1 MKSIIHFVFVLGLIY
16 LVSACGSKSTSTLDA
31 LFAQRDSLRKEQD
44 ALLAKIA
51 SVDAQITLL
60 DTSIKHSNVTSYP
73 LAPTNFAHYF
83 EIYGNVESDQNV
95 EVLPEVAGEIK
106 NILVKEGDPVKKGQK
121 LVQINDEV
129 IAKNIAEIQTAYSLA
144 NDVYN
149 RQKRLWDQKIGS
161 EMQFLESKNNKESLE
176 QRLKTLQTQ
185 QAMSS
190 VEAPFDGVVD
200 QIFVKTGEMA
210 GPGMP
215 LLRIVNLQ
223 KQYVR
228 ADVSEAYLGRVK
240 KGTEVKLQFPSL
252 NMEMDTTISLV
263 GQFINPQNRTFNVRV
278 NLESNNELLKPNLL
292 ALMLIK
298 DFEQDSAIV
307 VPTDMVQETSKGES
321 FVYTLQKDQNGTLV
335 RKVFIEVGKS
345 YNNQTHVLSGLKAND
360 VLINKGA
367 RSVQDGQYVNVVE

>member
-1 MKSIIHFVFVLGLIY
+1 MKSIIHLVSVIALIY
-16 LVSACGSKSTSTLDA
+16 IVSACGNKTTTKLDT

-51 SVDAQITLL
+51 AVDAQISLI
-60 DTSIKHSNVTSYP
+60 DTSIKRINVTSYTLVP
-73 LAPTNFAHYF
+73 SYFAHYF
-83 EIYGNVESDQNV
+83 EIYGNVESDQNIQ
-95 EVLPEVAGEIK
+95 VLPEVAGEIK
-106 NILVKEGDPVKKGQK
+106 TILVKEGDLVKKGQK
-121 LVQINDEV
+121 LVQINDEI
-129 IAKNIAEIQTAYSLA
+129 IAKNIAELQTAYSLA
-144 NDVYN
+144 NDVFN

-185 QAMSS
+185 QAMASI
-190 VEAPFDGVVD
+190 EAPFDGVVD

-252 NMEMDTTISLV
+252 NMEIDTSISLV

-335 RKVFIEVGKS
+335 RKTFVEVGKS

-360 VLINKGA
+360 VLIDKGA
-367 RSVQDGQYVNVVE
+367 RSVQDGQYVKVVE

>member
-1 MKSIIHFVFVLGLIY
+1 MKSTIHFVSVIALIY
-16 LVSACGSKSTSTLDA
+16 IVSSCGNKTTTTLDT

-51 SVDAQITLL
+51 AVDAQITLL
-60 DTSIKHSNVTSYP
+60 DTTIKRSNVTSYK
-73 LAPTNFAHYF
+73 LELSRFAHYF

-95 EVLPEVAGEIK
+95 QVLPEVAGEIK

-121 LVQINDEV
+121 LVQINDEI
-129 IAKNIAEIQTAYSLA
+129 IAKNIAELQTAYSLA

-185 QAMSS
+185 QAMASI
-190 VEAPFDGVVD
+190 EAPFDGVVD

-335 RKVFIEVGKS
+335 RKTFVEVGKS

-360 VLINKGA
+360 VLIDKGA
-367 RSVQDGQYVNVVE
+367 RSVQDGQYVKVVE

>member
-1 MKSIIHFVFVLGLIY
+1 MKSIIHLVSVIALIY
-16 LVSACGSKSTSTLDA
+16 IVSACGNKTTTTLDT

-51 SVDAQITLL
+51 AVDAQITLI
-60 DTSIKHSNVTSYP
+60 DTSIKRINVTSYTLVP
-73 LAPTNFAHYF
+73 SYFAHYF
-83 EIYGNVESDQNV
+83 EIYGNVESDQNIQ
-95 EVLPEVAGEIK
+95 VLPEVAGEIK
-106 NILVKEGDPVKKGQK
+106 TILVKEGDLVKKGQK
-121 LVQINDEV
+121 LVQINDEI
-129 IAKNIAEIQTAYSLA
+129 IAKNIAELQTAYSLA
-144 NDVYN
+144 NDVFN

-185 QAMSS
+185 QAMASI
-190 VEAPFDGVVD
+190 EAPFDGVVD

-252 NMEMDTTISLV
+252 NMEIDTSISLV

-335 RKVFIEVGKS
+335 RKTFVEVGKS

-360 VLINKGA
+360 VLIDKGA
-367 RSVQDGQYVNVVE
+367 RSVQDGQYVKVVE

>member
-1 MKSIIHFVFVLGLIY
+1 MKSIIHLVSVIALIY
-16 LVSACGSKSTSTLDA
+16 IVSACGNKTTTKLDT

-51 SVDAQITLL
+51 AVDAQISLI
-60 DTSIKHSNVTSYP
+60 DTSIKRINVTSYTLVP
-73 LAPTNFAHYF
+73 SYFAHYF
-83 EIYGNVESDQNV
+83 EIYGNVESDQNIQ
-95 EVLPEVAGEIK
+95 VLPEVAGEIK
-106 NILVKEGDPVKKGQK
+106 TILVKEGDLVKKGQK
-121 LVQINDEV
+121 LVQINDEI
-129 IAKNIAEIQTAYSLA
+129 IAKNIAELQTAYSLA
-144 NDVYN
+144 NDVFN

-176 QRLKTLQTQ
+176 QSLKTLQTQ
-185 QAMSS
+185 QAMASI
-190 VEAPFDGVVD
+190 EAPFDGVVD

-252 NMEMDTTISLV
+252 NMEIDTSISLV

-335 RKVFIEVGKS
+335 RKTFVEVGKS

-360 VLINKGA
+360 VLIDKGA
-367 RSVQDGQYVNVVE
+367 RSVQDGQYVKVVE

>member
-16 LVSACGSKSTSTLDA
+16 LVSACGSKTTTTLDA

-60 DTSIKHSNVTSYP
+60 DTSIKRSNVTSYP
-73 LAPTNFAHYF
+73 LAPTYFAHYF

-95 EVLPEVAGEIK
+95 QVLPEVAGEIK

-121 LVQINDEV
+121 LVQINDEI
-129 IAKNIAEIQTAYSLA
+129 IAKNIAELQTAYSLA

-190 VEAPFDGVVD
+190 VEAPFDGIVD

>member
-1 MKSIIHFVFVLGLIY
+1 MKSIIHLVSVIALIY
-16 LVSACGSKSTSTLDA
+16 IVSACGNKTTTTLDT

-51 SVDAQITLL
+51 AVDAQISLI
-60 DTSIKHSNVTSYP
+60 DTSIKRINVTSYTLVP
-73 LAPTNFAHYF
+73 SYFAHYF
-83 EIYGNVESDQNV
+83 EIYGNVESDQNIQ
-95 EVLPEVAGEIK
+95 VLPEVAGEIK
-106 NILVKEGDPVKKGQK
+106 TILVKEGDLVKKGQK
-121 LVQINDEV
+121 LVQINDEI
-129 IAKNIAEIQTAYSLA
+129 IAKNIAELQTAYSLA
-144 NDVYN
+144 NDVFN

-185 QAMSS
+185 QAMASI
-190 VEAPFDGVVD
+190 EAPFDGVVD

-252 NMEMDTTISLV
+252 NMEIDTSISLV

-335 RKVFIEVGKS
+335 RKTFVEVGKS

-360 VLINKGA
+360 VLIDKGA
-367 RSVQDGQYVNVVE
+367 RSVQDGQYVKVVE